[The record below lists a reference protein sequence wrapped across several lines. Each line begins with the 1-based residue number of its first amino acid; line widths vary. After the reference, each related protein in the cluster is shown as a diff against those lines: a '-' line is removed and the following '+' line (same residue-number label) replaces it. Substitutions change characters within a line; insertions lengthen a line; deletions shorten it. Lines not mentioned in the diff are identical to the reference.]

1 MESRTAGVGVQ
12 DMMRAREARAQAQR
26 MLLMRHPGAVVV
38 GLTMNIA
45 GPVKTNAAIERA
57 FAWGE
62 ACVRAVLAAHEVPF
76 AHAIHEVTGPEA
88 LFCVHADAAEL
99 KRRLCA
105 LEDGCAM
112 GRLLDI
118 DVIGADGMKLSRT
131 DVGLHARRC
140 LLCGRPA
147 PECARSRTHSAQEL
161 FARAL
166 EIIAAHEEEA
176 FVRRVGEQAQQA
188 LLSEVAVTPKP
199 GLVDRANAGAHRD
212 MDVFTFVRSAC
223 VLRPYFEQ
231 CARTGLAH
239 RNGDAAACFDA
250 LRVPG
255 LLAEADMRAATGGV
269 NTHRGAI
276 FSLGILC
283 AALGMG
289 FDPERC
295 DAEAALV
302 RCGEMTCA
310 RMALEMK
317 SARPDAPRYGEA
329 LCARQGVGGVRK
341 EAAEGFPA
349 VREAALPR
357 LRAALAAGM
366 SVNDAGLCTL
376 AALMARTEDTNA
388 IRRGG
393 MEAARALRERAQA
406 LDVRLYAAMSAPGFD
421 AQAEGEGLRRELAA
435 WDAELIAANIS
446 PGGCADMLA
455 LAFLAHGME
464 EPLSPRPAY

>member
-1 MESRTAGVGVQ
+1 MQTDAQRAGVGVQ
-12 DMMRAREARAQAQR
+12 DMMRAREARAKAQ
-26 MLLMRHPGAVVV
+26 MTLLSRHPGAVVV

-45 GPVKTNAAIERA
+45 GPVKTDPAVERA

-62 ACVRAVLAAHEVPF
+62 GCVRAVLAPHETLF
-76 AHAIHEVTGPEA
+76 AHAIHEITGPEA
-88 LFCVHADAAEL
+88 LFCVRADAAQL

-105 LEDGCAM
+105 LEDGSAM
-112 GRLLDI
+112 GRLLDV

-131 DVGLHARRC
+131 DVGLSPRRC

-147 PECARSRTHSAQEL
+147 PECARSRTHSAAEL
-161 FARAL
+161 FARAQA
-166 EIIAAHEEEA
+166 IIAAHEEEA
-176 FVRRVGEQAQQA
+176 FVRRVGEQAQRA
-188 LLSEVAVTPKP
+188 LLAEVAVTPKP

-212 MDVFTFVRSAC
+212 MDVFTFLASAC

-231 CARTGLAH
+231 CARVGLAH
-239 RNGDAAACFDA
+239 RGGDAAACFDA

-276 FSLGILC
+276 FSLGITC

-289 FDPERC
+289 FDAARC
-295 DAEAALV
+295 DAQAALA
-302 RCGEMTCA
+302 RCGEMTRA
-310 RMALEMK
+310 RMAQEME

-329 LCARQGVGGVRK
+329 LCARTGVGGVRR
-341 EAAEGFPA
+341 EAAEGFPC

-357 LRAALAAGM
+357 LRQALAAGM
-366 SVNDAGLCTL
+366 DENDAGLCAL
-376 AALMARTEDTNA
+376 VALMARTQDTNA

-393 MEAARALRERAQA
+393 MEAARALRERAAA
-406 LDVRLYAAMSAPGFD
+406 LDARLCAQLAAPGFD
-421 AQAEGEGLRRELAA
+421 ARAAGDALRRELGA
-435 WDAELIAANIS
+435 WDAELIGENIS

-455 LAFLAHGME
+455 LAFLAQAME
-464 EPLSPRPAY
+464 G